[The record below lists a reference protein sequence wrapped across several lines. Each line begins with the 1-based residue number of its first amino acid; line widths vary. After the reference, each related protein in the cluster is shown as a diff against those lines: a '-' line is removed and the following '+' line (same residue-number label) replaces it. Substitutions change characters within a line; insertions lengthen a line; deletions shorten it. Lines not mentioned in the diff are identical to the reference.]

1 MSLSSSRATRR
12 RPACCLAVALAGL
25 GAIQPAMANL
35 ELPEWEAE
43 EEAGGDFVLG
53 GGLWPA
59 DSTPGEIETAENVVV
74 SSTTDDQPIDTTPG
88 APPPIVNSP
97 GRAEDLAA
105 LTRPSILGIEGVAL
119 KPVEGLRVPTP
130 MLMPLRIEE
139 VISNELPPV
148 EGNLKDEFFALAPI
162 DHLVDPQQLLTE
174 QKAHDIERFL
184 QYHAEEAEFDIC
196 LLLFGGTQE
205 IPNDI
210 SLEQKHREWFGN
222 QPIVTVAYF
231 LAHPE
236 RTEIVYGENV
246 TEKLPQKVFE
256 QIFKNCVQ
264 EAQVAETPFD
274 QVERL
279 AIELSIRLYW
289 LAKTLKREEAGEET
303 LVGPVNLEGRSGE
316 LPPVVLGATVPG
328 SDFLGG
334 FPWILAVTGGVI
346 LISAFGGVWWWWRRD
361 SLGAKPMLFPEL
373 EVPSRLG
380 GSFSGGGYVGISF
393 NVSSQPDP

>member
-1 MSLSSSRATRR
+1 MTRFR
-12 RPACCLAVALAGL
+12 STLLRSPRIAGLAAVAVSFAAILPV
-25 GAIQPAMANL
+25 GANI

-43 EEAGGDFVLG
+43 EDQFVLG

-59 DSTPGEIETAENVVV
+59 ESAPGEIENSENVIV

-105 LTRPSILGIEGVAL
+105 LTRPSILGTGGVAL
-119 KPVEGLRVPTP
+119 RPVEGLRVPTP

-139 VISNELPPV
+139 VITSELPPI
-148 EGNLKDEFFALAPI
+148 EGNLRDRYFALAPI

-174 QKAHDIERFL
+174 QKSHDIERFL

-205 IPNDI
+205 IPEDL

-246 TEKLPQKVFE
+246 SKALPKNAFE
-256 QIFKNCVQ
+256 EIFKYCVR

-289 LAKTLKREEAGEET
+289 VAKTLERDAAGELTGVPADREN
-303 LVGPVNLEGRSGE
+303 PEWEGG
-316 LPPVVLGATVPG
+316 PVVLGSAAPG
-328 SDFLGG
+328 DFLGTNLG
-334 FPWILAVTGGVI
+334 RFPWVLTG
-346 LISAFGGVWWWWRRD
+346 ISGAMLLGAIGGIWWWWRRD
-361 SLGAKPMLFPEL
+361 SLAAKPMLFPEL

-380 GSFSGGGYVGISF
+380 GAFSGGGYVGISF
-393 NVSSQPDP
+393 NVSSQGGDQ